1 MKKKV
6 FAALLCVIL
15 IFSFGCNK
23 SDKKDND
30 SGTKK
35 IVTSFYPMYIFTT
48 NLTKGIENVTVTNIT
63 QQTGG
68 CLHDYQL
75 LPKDLVTLND
85 AVLFVT
91 NGAGME
97 SFMDKVSD
105 QLPDL
110 KVVSASDGIELL
122 KDEHHHDDSED
133 EDAHEGHDHGE
144 YNSHVWLSIPNA
156 IIQVE
161 NIASSLKEILPDDAD
176 KIESNKQ
183 EYIKQLKALDAEIA
197 QELKPYSGASIITF
211 HEAFDYFANQY
222 GLSVVDTIETEDGA
236 EPSAKE
242 LSELA
247 EEIKEKNVKAL
258 FVEPEYKGTSA
269 NVLATET
276 ELKVYTLN
284 PITSGK
290 DELTAYE
297 DIMRDNLKVL
307 KEAFSA

>member
-276 ELKVYTLN
+276 GLKVYTLN